1 MSGDPSFVRA
11 PANAT
16 EAFQQR
22 MCNLGLATPNS
33 RFCCGAMAAAI
44 TLVVLKPDFCY
55 CEEGEM
61 RKWKVWG
68 PKDPDAT
75 YYHFFLVP
83 LVTGFAF
90 ANLV

>member
-22 MCNLGLATPNS
+22 MCNLGLATPTS
-33 RFCCGAMAAAI
+33 RFAVGAMAAA
-44 TLVVLKPDFCY
+44 TVLVVMKPGFCY
-55 CEEGEM
+55 GEEGEM

-83 LVTGFAF
+83 LVTGLAF

>member
-1 MSGDPSFVRA
+1 
-11 PANAT
+11 
-16 EAFQQR
+16 
-22 MCNLGLATPNS
+22 
-33 RFCCGAMAAAI
+33 MAAAI
-44 TLVVLKPDFCY
+44 TLVVMKPSFCY